1 MLLGQLSTSAHC
13 VFIHALFYLIALR
26 RSPPLCWARFFFW
39 WWWWGGVCACYTVMK
54 AWEHSGIVDQT
65 LPHRGMQ
72 IVSHYKHST
81 HADIMKWVFMKTLI
95 SNTVLAFIYL
105 LFPCCERN
113 MGDLTTLTRTFT
125 LSMGIRCKYKLD
137 CSYGPC
143 WSIAFQGAADW
154 QLCRGSY
161 SQHVRV
167 FVHRQWCSCDSP
179 TQKNEPREPACLKG
193 GKKENP

>member
-1 MLLGQLSTSAHC
+1 MVSMIKRKHFSIRIASVVRFHASRTIVYISSLCLHSCPLLSYSTPQIATVVLSSL
-13 VFIHALFYLIALR
+13 LFLVVVVG
-26 RSPPLCWARFFFW
+26 
-39 WWWWGGVCACYTVMK
+39 WWWGGVCACYTAMK

-137 CSYGPC
+137 CS
-143 WSIAFQGAADW
+143 
-154 QLCRGSY
+154 
-161 SQHVRV
+161 
-167 FVHRQWCSCDSP
+167 
-179 TQKNEPREPACLKG
+179 
-193 GKKENP
+193 